1 LLRAYMAAGRSD
13 DADRIKAEI
22 EKAGQT
28 EPPK

>member
-1 LLRAYMAAGRSD
+1 MAAGRSD

-28 EPPK
+28 EPLK